1 MESGGLAQKLLR
13 RLGPAAVQLSGID
26 VERQLA
32 AYLTEA
38 QASFPQLEL
47 GPDEFIDH
55 LASHVANSRSLARA
69 LAELYGADLFL
80 ACACARAVPGAI
92 EELELRHAPA
102 WEGTLRRLDP
112 SPAFADDVRQLVRE
126 KLFVARHGRSPGIAA
141 YSGAGPLGGW
151 LRVTVRRV
159 ALNLRRRAP
168 AAPEDPSDELAGLGA
183 PLADPELDHLRRT
196 YRPEFE
202 RAFRDALDTLSPRE
216 RNLLRLH
223 YLHGV
228 SGHHLSEMYRVHDST
243 ISRTLSAARLKL
255 HEETR
260 QRLTERLG
268 LTTSQVASLAGLVL
282 SRIELN
288 LASALGRAPVR
299 KR

>member
-1 MESGGLAQKLLR
+1 MESGGLAEKLLR

-32 AYLTEA
+32 AYLAEA

-69 LAELYGADLFL
+69 LAELHGAELFL
-80 ACACARAVPGAI
+80 ACACARGVPGAI
-92 EELELRHAPA
+92 EELELRYAPA

-112 SPAFADDVRQLVRE
+112 SPAFADDARQLLRE
-126 KLFVARHGRSPGIAA
+126 KLFVARQGRSPGIAT

-151 LRVTVRRV
+151 LLVTVRRV

-168 AAPEDPSDELAGLGA
+168 TAPENPSDELAGLGS
-183 PLADPELDHLRRT
+183 PVADPELDHLRRT
-196 YRPEFE
+196 YRPEFD

-223 YLHGV
+223 YLDGV
-228 SGHHLSEMYRVHDST
+228 SGQRLSGMYRVHAST

-268 LTTSQVASLAGLVL
+268 LTTSQVASLVGLVL
-282 SRIELN
+282 SRLELN
-288 LASALGRAPVR
+288 LASALGRR
-299 KR
+299 R